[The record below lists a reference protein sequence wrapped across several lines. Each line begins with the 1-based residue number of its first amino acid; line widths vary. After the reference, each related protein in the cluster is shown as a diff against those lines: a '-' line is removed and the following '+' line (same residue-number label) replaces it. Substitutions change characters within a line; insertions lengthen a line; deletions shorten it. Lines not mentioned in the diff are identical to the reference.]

1 MLMNGQG
8 SGSGEQ
14 GAGSWKQ
21 RKGSDVQAVALL
33 TFNRAAEHTADE
45 ETLEDDVDQ
54 NRR

>member
-1 MLMNGQG
+1 MARDQG
-8 SGSGEQ
+8 AGNREQ

-45 ETLEDDVDQ
+45 ETLEEDVDQ